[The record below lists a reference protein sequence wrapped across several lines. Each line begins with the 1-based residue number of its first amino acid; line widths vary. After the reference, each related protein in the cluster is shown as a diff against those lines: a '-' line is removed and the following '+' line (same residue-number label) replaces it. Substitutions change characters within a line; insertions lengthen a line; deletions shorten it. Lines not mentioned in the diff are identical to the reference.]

1 MRRLH
6 SRGFT
11 AIELMVVVAIIAVL
25 LSVVVP
31 SFQEQLARRKLEGA
45 ATELN
50 TDIQFARA
58 QAVSNNDPANPV
70 RLATT
75 ASGYTVSN
83 GITTYKAVALD
94 PTLTLTNVTGL
105 PLTYDP
111 MRGLANAITLDLSS
125 SRTAVQMGVR
135 TNAMGRVSLCTPGG
149 GFKGYKSC

>member
-83 GITTYKAVALD
+83 GITTYKTVALD
-94 PTLTLTNVTGL
+94 PTLSLTSGVT
-105 PLTYDP
+105 LTYDP

-135 TNAMGRVSLCTPGG
+135 TNAMGRVTLCTPGG